1 MVLKTGFKWIARLLA
16 FILLVFFIPVGCA
29 LTSHF
34 SGDEGA
40 SDWRTAR
47 RDSAGIAPD
56 AATHQEAL
64 IQVYAARA
72 FRWRGALGVHTW
84 IAAKPQGADHYTRFE
99 VIGFSVRRGGDAVQV
114 AQGIP
119 DGYWYGS
126 QPTLLREIRGGAEV
140 DALISRLHDAARLYP
155 YNHEYRVWPGPNSNT
170 FIAYL
175 GRKVPELRLNLP
187 PTAIGKDYL
196 PEGGV
201 FAHAPSGAGIQVS
214 LAGLLGVILAPEE
227 GFELNFL
234 GLSAGI
240 DPWPLALN
248 LPGVGRLG
256 FPTHTPLASD

>member
-1 MVLKTGFKWIARLLA
+1 MRTRFKWLVRLLV
-16 FILLVFFIPVGCA
+16 FIVLVFFIPVGCA

-34 SGDEGA
+34 SGDEGP

-56 AATHQEAL
+56 AAAHQGAL

-84 IAAKPQGADHYTRFE
+84 IAAKPQGVDHYTRFE

-126 QPTLLREIRGGAEV
+126 QPALLREIRGGGEV
-140 DALISRLHDAARLYP
+140 DALISRLHEAARLYP

-175 GRKVPELRLNLP
+175 GRKVPELKLNLP

-201 FAHAPSGAGIQVS
+201 FARAPSGSGFQIS
-214 LAGLLGVILAPEE
+214 LAGLLGVTLALEE
-227 GFELNFL
+227 GFEMNFL
-234 GLSAGI
+234 GLSAGV

-248 LPGVGRLG
+248 LPGLGRLG
-256 FPTHTPLASD
+256 FPTHMPLKAIE